1 MTAPNL
7 PLSAEDLDIIEF
19 NTDQDADDLT
29 YLVDPRYF
37 ERIMTQS
44 RTALDLAAQ
53 VAQARAEIARL
64 RTGLEWYLNYNDNT
78 DHKGNYVYFDY
89 YDGKDSFDG
98 GAVALSALLNR
109 LVGDMH
115 PGHPEEYPWWTD
127 RTATGGDT
135 AKLKE
140 EYLKAARTLL
150 AIPEAE

>member
-53 VAQARAEIARL
+53 VAQARAAGIEEAIGVL
-64 RTGLEWYLNYNDNT
+64 RRMDDSYYLGY
-78 DHKGNYVYFDY
+78 
-89 YDGKDSFDG
+89 
-98 GAVALSALLNR
+98 AIEQIEA
-109 LVGDMH
+109 
-115 PGHPEEYPWWTD
+115 
-127 RTATGGDT
+127 
-135 AKLKE
+135 
-140 EYLKAARTLL
+140 LL
-150 AIPEAE
+150 AIPETSDAE

>member
-53 VAQARAEIARL
+53 VAQARREALADVADTLIATAQVYREQGDAKTARVLEI
-64 RTGLEWYLNYNDNT
+64 
-78 DHKGNYVYFDY
+78 
-89 YDGKDSFDG
+89 
-98 GAVALSALLNR
+98 VAQLYPDAL
-109 LVGDMH
+109 
-115 PGHPEEYPWWTD
+115 
-127 RTATGGDT
+127 AT
-135 AKLKE
+135 
-140 EYLKAARTLL
+140 
-150 AIPEAE
+150 PEAGNE

>member
-53 VAQARAEIARL
+53 VAQARR
-64 RTGLEWYLNYNDNT
+64 G
-78 DHKGNYVYFDY
+78 
-89 YDGKDSFDG
+89 
-98 GAVALSALLNR
+98 VALAKAYHHFEQMFADGSRAEWVAARKALDATYASYVKHLAR
-109 LVGDMH
+109 H
-115 PGHPEEYPWWTD
+115 PGG
-127 RTATGGDT
+127 RAVGGV
-135 AKLKE
+135 
-140 EYLKAARTLL
+140 
-150 AIPEAE
+150 